1 MWNGSPIK
9 GEYDGNA
16 IRSHLSDM
24 TALCGKS
31 EDEDVA
37 AESGAKRC
45 WCRTSRNS
53 NNRPGKR
60 EAEERGK
67 ERVEKKE
74 RRTRKRGV
82 MRRRSDASLPQQHP
96 KATTTLR

>member
-1 MWNGSPIK
+1 MKESTWSRNPIK
-9 GEYDGNA
+9 GEHDGNVTWG
-16 IRSHLSDM
+16 HLSDM

-60 EAEERGK
+60 EAEERRK

-74 RRTRKRGV
+74 RRMGRRGC
-82 MRRRSDASLPQQHP
+82 DA
-96 KATTTLR
+96 T